1 MSKNREKVITQN
13 MSKNKATAMCGVF
26 IALAMILSYLENLI
40 PIYFVVPGI
49 RLGLANIVTIIA
61 LTELGL
67 KSAII
72 VSFGRIVLSGI
83 LFGNVT
89 VIIYSLAGAT
99 LSLLVMCIV
108 RKIKVFT
115 LTGVSICG
123 AVAHNFGQIIVAVIV
138 LNIINIMYY
147 MLVLAV
153 TGAVAGTAIGILTGI
168 ILKKL

>member
-1 MSKNREKVITQN
+1 MNSKKDKVITQN

-138 LNIINIMYY
+138 LNNINIMYY

-153 TGAVAGTAIGILTGI
+153 TGAVTGTAIGILTGI

>member
-72 VSFGRIVLSGI
+72 VSLGRIVLSGI

-138 LNIINIMYY
+138 LNNINIMYY
-147 MLVLAV
+147 MLVLTV